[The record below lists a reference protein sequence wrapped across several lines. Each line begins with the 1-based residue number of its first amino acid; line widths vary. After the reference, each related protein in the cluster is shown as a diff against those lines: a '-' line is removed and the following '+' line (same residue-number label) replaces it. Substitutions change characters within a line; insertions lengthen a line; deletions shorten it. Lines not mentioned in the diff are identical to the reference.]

1 MSLYLSLKKC
11 MVDAYDPDLD
21 VLSHSS
27 RMNNSTDSSYDRDED
42 DSEDDCSATEDE
54 IDEVE
59 FRDSIVKWSSGVE
72 VGVMGEEIN

>member
-1 MSLYLSLKKC
+1 
-11 MVDAYDPDLD
+11 MVDANNANLND
-21 VLSHSS
+21 LSHSS
-27 RMNNSTDSSYDRDED
+27 QMNYSVNSSYDEDED

>member
-1 MSLYLSLKKC
+1 
-11 MVDAYDPDLD
+11 MVGAGDADLD

-27 RMNNSTDSSYDRDED
+27 RMDNSTDSSYDEDED
-42 DSEDDCSATEDE
+42 NSEDDCSATEDE